1 MAVRKVEIERLS
13 VTKEL
18 VDAVSPSLGSAR
30 LRKQTIGGI
39 MSKMHVVQVPRP
51 NGPLEIVEREIPEP
65 AAGSVRIKVE
75 ACGICHSD
83 SMTKEGLWPGI
94 QYPRVPGHEIAGII
108 DAVGAAV
115 AGWKEGQR
123 VGVGW
128 HGGHCGYCDSCRR
141 GDFVTCQVAFQ
152 VPGIAYDGGY
162 ADYVIAPAG
171 ALAAIPEELSAVDAG
186 PLMCAGVTTFNS
198 LRNSGARPGDL
209 VAILGIGGLGHLGVQ
224 FAAKMGFRTVA
235 IARGMDKE
243 PLARKLGAWS
253 YIDSK
258 TQDPA
263 AELLK
268 LGGAKVV
275 LATVTSGDAMSAT
288 LGGLGINGKLVILG
302 AAAEPLQVPGIPLLL
317 GRRSILG
324 WPSGNSIDSQDTL
337 AFSKLTGVR
346 AMTEVFPLE
355 RAAEA
360 YEHMMSGKARFRA
373 VLTTGH

>member
-1 MAVRKVEIERLS
+1 
-13 VTKEL
+13 
-18 VDAVSPSLGSAR
+18 
-30 LRKQTIGGI
+30 
-39 MSKMHVVQVPRP
+39 MSKMRLVQVTRP

-65 AAGSVRIKVE
+65 GAGQVRIKVE

-94 QYPRVPGHEIAGII
+94 QYPRVPGHEIAGVV

-141 GDFVTCQVAFQ
+141 GDFVTCQVAPQ

-162 ADYVIAPAG
+162 AEYMIAPAS
-171 ALAAIPEELSAVDAG
+171 ALAGIPEGLSAVDAG
-186 PLMCAGVTTFNS
+186 PLMCAGITTFNS

-209 VAILGIGGLGHLGVQ
+209 VAILGIGGLGHLGIQ

-235 IARGMDKE
+235 IARGTDKE

-275 LATVTSGDAMSAT
+275 LATVTNGDAMNAT
-288 LGGLGINGKLVILG
+288 LGGLGVNGKLIILG

-373 VLTTGH
+373 VLTAT